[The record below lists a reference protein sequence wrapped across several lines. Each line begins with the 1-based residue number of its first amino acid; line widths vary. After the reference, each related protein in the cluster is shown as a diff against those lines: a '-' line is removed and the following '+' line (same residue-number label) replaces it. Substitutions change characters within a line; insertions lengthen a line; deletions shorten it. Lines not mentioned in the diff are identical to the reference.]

1 MNPTLTVLAATL
13 VAAFLPPSLAYA
25 DPLDPAP
32 GWTTQNSEG
41 ERYVVL
47 DGAGG
52 VHVVERMPS
61 HSNVLLRY
69 GKDGHWSRA
78 AEFGGPGLLATGNG
92 RYAVLAENFVSQDG
106 GVVFHEFW
114 ARLFSDGQWG
124 SPTVVGE
131 FEDDTQNSRLW
142 LDTNSRG
149 DAVMAW
155 SFHAG
160 GPVFAAT
167 LSRGGSWQG
176 SPPTPLRLGHRF
188 RLANPVISEAGKVS
202 LVWFAP
208 GSSGSGEVMR
218 SVLPAGATQWSP
230 AKPVSSLTITDPATL
245 DLDTDGQGRETVA
258 AGSRVWRQVRTGSGF
273 RYQFQ
278 AIGSRSVD
286 VVSSG
291 PRTRLVWMLRSGRQY
306 TVKTRIITDTLRPT
320 KTVWTKT
327 FPSSVPT
334 SCLLAH
340 GANAGIAPQG
350 RSYLVWGISSNVR
363 RNSVCPASVTRA
375 AAINAADRVVGSRV
389 LGRGP
394 GRPKF
399 QISVTGEGPVAVSYC
414 AHCFGTPVG
423 DTWVTKFLSR

>member
-1 MNPTLTVLAATL
+1 MKCSLAIAIATGIALAA
-13 VAAFLPPSLAYA
+13 LPTSAYA
-25 DPLDPAP
+25 EPTDPAP
-32 GWTTQNSEG
+32 GWTTQSSG
-41 ERYVVL
+41 DERYAVL

-52 VHVVERMPS
+52 VHDVERMPG

-78 AEFGGPGLLATGNG
+78 TQAGGPGLLATGND
-92 RYAVLAENFVSQDG
+92 RYAVLAGSSFRPDG
-106 GVVFHEFW
+106 GLVFHEFW
-114 ARLFSDGQWG
+114 AGLFSDGQWG

-131 FEDDTQNSRLW
+131 LEDDTPKSRLW

-155 SFHAG
+155 SKHVG
-160 GPVFAAT
+160 GPVYAAT
-167 LSRGGSWQG
+167 LSRGGSWQA
-176 SPPTPLRLGHRF
+176 SLTPLEHSPS
-188 RLANPVISEAGKVS
+188 RLANPVINEAGKVS

-208 GSSGSGEVMR
+208 GSPGRGQVMR
-218 SVLPAGATQWSP
+218 SVLPAGATRWSP

-258 AGSRVWRQVRTGSGF
+258 AGSRVWRQVHAGSGF

-278 AIGSRSVD
+278 ATGSRSVD

-291 PRTRLVWMLRSGRQY
+291 PRTRLVWILRSGRQY

-334 SCLLAH
+334 SCLLAD

-363 RNSVCPASVTRA
+363 NSACPASVTRA
-375 AAINAADRVVGSRV
+375 AAVNAADRVVGSRV

-399 QISVTGEGPVAVSYC
+399 RISVTGEGPVAVSYC
-414 AHCFGTPVG
+414 AQCFGTPLG